1 MKIGDAHLAYCE
13 SCEQLVLCEI
23 QPPKED
29 TFPVRGVLITALQ
42 KHAHC
47 PHCGSE
53 VTPNEVIDFNV
64 TNAHNAYLKKLGH
77 PLCSRSEE
85 AKKSGGIN
93 REQ

>member
-1 MKIGDAHLAYCE
+1 MKPATGSSSAKYNLRR
-13 SCEQLVLCEI
+13 
-23 QPPKED
+23 KTED

-53 VTPNEVIDFNV
+53 VTPNEVIDFNI
-64 TNAHNAYLKKLGH
+64 TNAHNAYLKKVGH